1 MLQGSTPRALPRP
14 RSHTT
19 AAASSSTAA
28 AAAAA
33 PAPAGQE
40 SAQALASTYVPA
52 AVTPAVERL
61 LKVLLELCPSRL
73 LLTCW
78 WPL

>member
-19 AAASSSTAA
+19 AAASSST
-28 AAAAA
+28 AAAA

-73 LLTCW
+73 LLAC
-78 WPL
+78 